1 MEKGERF
8 RQIHIDNT
16 PLFDIRQRCSRDM
29 TVKFRQTRGKMRL
42 RANEGKGV
50 PARRRS
56 PPSARPAKKRVPG
69 MSARGANIMGAW
81 GWERMRKGFQVALS
95 IAISALLVGAALL
108 ALLTLLRGA
117 LSSEAL
123 RRALEALAAFSGAR

>member
-1 MEKGERF
+1 
-8 RQIHIDNT
+8 
-16 PLFDIRQRCSRDM
+16 
-29 TVKFRQTRGKMRL
+29 MRTFL
-42 RANEGKGV
+42 SFAAGHV
-50 PARRRS
+50 HARREY
-56 PPSARPAKKRVPG
+56 
-69 MSARGANIMGAW
+69 NGAW

>member
-1 MEKGERF
+1 MAK
-8 RQIHIDNT
+8 
-16 PLFDIRQRCSRDM
+16 
-29 TVKFRQTRGKMRL
+29 RG
-42 RANEGKGV
+42 RARTGSK
-50 PARRRS
+50 AA
-56 PPSARPAKKRVPG
+56 ARPALRPG
-69 MSARGANIMGAW
+69 GKNTAAGHVRARGEYNGAW

-108 ALLTLLRGA
+108 SLLTLLRGA

>member
-1 MEKGERF
+1 
-8 RQIHIDNT
+8 
-16 PLFDIRQRCSRDM
+16 M

-50 PARRRS
+50 PARRG
-56 PPSARPAKKRVPG
+56 PLSARPAKKRVPG

-123 RRALEALAAFSGAR
+123 RRALETLAASTEVKAALSGGVFM